1 MPNRKY
7 VSEFALNMIGTHRS
21 LLQQKDLQ
29 WFIDSGIEEEYP
41 SHIYMITRHPRICI
55 DDKSVKVSK
64 DIIEMCFK
72 IQRQD
77 TFEFQKYKFHNEFG
91 TDEIEFQCP
100 YPHSEFIFYTKQH
113 EKIFYGKSALLWAFI
128 KNDFKLEVLYIGQS
142 YGKQGERTAPNRL
155 LCHSTLQSIYADS
168 ICSHPDKEIW
178 IILWHFEPL
187 TICSFDGRHKVYE
200 ATFEQDKEHMYTVLN
215 KLITEQQMINFTEAA
230 LIKYFKPFYNDK
242 FKYNFP
248 NQAHKTYAE
257 CYDIDLNAVI
267 VELQTDEV
275 FCKLWS
281 EGVESN

>member
-1 MPNRKY
+1 MTIP
-7 VSEFALNMIGTHRS
+7 F
-21 LLQQKDLQ
+21 
-29 WFIDSGIEEEYP
+29 P
-41 SHIYMITRHPRICI
+41 
-55 DDKSVKVSK
+55 KS
-64 DIIEMCFK
+64 
-72 IQRQD
+72 
-77 TFEFQKYKFHNEFG
+77 
-91 TDEIEFQCP
+91 TD
-100 YPHSEFIFYTKQH
+100 H
-113 EKIFYGKSALLWAFI
+113 L
-128 KNDFKLEVLYIGQS
+128 
-142 YGKQGERTAPNRL
+142 NRL

-281 EGVESN
+281 EGVESNWLHIAKFLLHSTEERRSMFDFYIDEENITINNNEK